1 MNMYFCAKV
10 EYEKQQL
17 ELTDRQEMSSQA
29 SSLAADMERTLAHE
43 RNRVDELQVRN
54 NLEDF

>member
-1 MNMYFCAKV
+1 VQKV

-29 SSLAADMERTLAHE
+29 SSLAADMERI
-43 RNRVDELQVRN
+43 
-54 NLEDF
+54 